1 MSPESHTNH
10 AEPLNFQ
17 HQGLA
22 VPLSLLVVDDQ
33 LSLRRLI
40 AMVAGEDPRYGV
52 VVCAAGVADA
62 LRLAQQH
69 QPDAVLLDAGL
80 GHEDG
85 LASIGDLRRVAPRV
99 AVVVF
104 SSDPFAD
111 IDSARRAG
119 ADLFVAK
126 GTDPDLVL
134 DLVAERVELRT

>member
-1 MSPESHTNH
+1 M
-10 AEPLNFQ
+10 A
-17 HQGLA
+17 
-22 VPLSLLVVDDQ
+22 LSLLVVDDQ

-62 LRLAQQH
+62 LRLALEH

-80 GHEDG
+80 GEEDG
-85 LASIGDLRRVAPRV
+85 LASIGDLRRAAPRV

-111 IDSARRAG
+111 HESSRRAG

-134 DLVAERVELRT
+134 DLVAQRVELRM